1 MTIYALST
9 GPGVSGIA
17 VVRVSGKEA
26 AEVVKQLTGDDLPAP
41 RVAVLKKL
49 TTPQPVATILQGLHK
64 GHDIY
69 RHPFLLEHNTRA

>member
-26 AEVVKQLTGDDLPAP
+26 AEVVKRLTGDDLPVP
-41 RVAVLKKL
+41 RVATLKK
-49 TTPQPVATILQGLHK
+49 INY
-64 GHDIY
+64 I
-69 RHPFLLEHNTRA
+69 NTNNLIDEGVVIWFPGPNSYSFD